1 MNIRTMSVPN
11 TKSLNKQVL
20 IDLYEQHSPG
30 IYRYAYRLLGNSD
43 LAEECVSETFSRF
56 LQALQNGRGPTNNP
70 QAYLYRIA
78 HNWVTDHYRR
88 PSIQQIELNPD
99 INEDT
104 SSNPSDLFSQNMEV
118 DKVRRALGKLPLEQ
132 QRVIIMRFL
141 DDLSHAEV
149 ATAMGKTTEA
159 TRALQYRAITSL
171 RNMLIE

>member
-1 MNIRTMSVPN
+1 MNIRTMSVSN

-43 LAEECVSETFSRF
+43 LAEDCVSETFSRF

-88 PSIQQIELNPD
+88 PSIQQIELTPD

-104 SSNPSDLFSQNMEV
+104 NSNPSDLYSQNMELE
-118 DKVRRALGKLPLEQ
+118 KVRRALGKLPLEQ

-171 RNMLIE
+171 KSMLIE